1 MLDLFID
8 RVGNVNVFNILNTTS
23 SISTSHIQSI
33 IDSDLINEYIKEI
46 ENTARISRTLDN
58 KKNKNPDILGELKS
72 LGETFFDQFFP
83 DEISRTL

>member
-58 KKNKNPDILGELKS
+58 KKIKIQI
-72 LGETFFDQFFP
+72 F
-83 DEISRTL
+83 